1 MNGND
6 YKVLVQSVKE
16 SNAFDH
22 FGKAKPIVT
31 VTYMVGDHG
40 PFNEQFAKADF
51 NAQSAKLKLQQM
63 ADQLRQL
70 TT

>member
-6 YKVLVQSVKE
+6 YKVLVQSVRE
-16 SNAFDH
+16 SNSFDLL
-22 FGKAKPIVT
+22 GKSVPIVT

-40 PFNEQFAKADF
+40 PFTEQWPKPDF
-51 NAQSAKLKLQQM
+51 NAQAAKLKLQQM